1 VRKKRRKSKVSL
13 RKQTEKIRA
22 ILKFPKWLGSM
33 RFRSEDEENFSLDLT
48 PLVDVVFLLLI
59 FFMVSTVF
67 VDFKRQMDISLPSS
81 KSSLP
86 SKTEEPVKVELTVD
100 KNIFLNGEKV
110 TLEEFELALSKI
122 SLSKNNAAVIRA
134 DKNLPYGNVI
144 KIMGMLQSAK
154 ILDIGV
160 AVK

>member
-1 VRKKRRKSKVSL
+1 
-13 RKQTEKIRA
+13 
-22 ILKFPKWLGSM
+22 M
-33 RFRSEDEENFSLDLT
+33 RFRSENDENFSFDLT

-81 KSSLP
+81 KSSVA
-86 SKTEEPVKVELTVD
+86 SKIKEPVKVELTVD
-100 KNIFLNGEKV
+100 KQIFLNGKKV
-110 TLEEFELALSKI
+110 TLEEFESALSKI
-122 SLSKNNAAVIRA
+122 SVSKNNAAVIRA

-144 KIMGMLQSAK
+144 KIMGILQSAK